1 MPIEDS
7 ALSMSPPSPP
17 LLHPSVSHYCE
28 DDLLTP
34 RSSTPSPTAQATD
47 HESQYTETYSSDDD
61 KSLEDNDHSSHRRGA
76 KP

>member
-61 KSLEDNDHSSHRRGA
+61 NSPEDNDPSSHRRGA